1 LPLSKQEEHDVIG
14 GLIRTNNAMV
24 GPEGQEIPK
33 MKITDTN
40 VDQMYII
47 DYDFQVVKNQKKE
60 AFEN

>member
-1 LPLSKQEEHDVIG
+1 
-14 GLIRTNNAMV
+14 MV